1 MANWTDYTPAED
13 DWRFDWPPVE
23 LDAPENGPTDE
34 QLLEWFSE
42 QVRGFDFPAGC
53 EFD

>member
-1 MANWTDYTPAED
+1 MPNWTDFSEPVD

-23 LDAPENGPTDE
+23 LGEDENGPTDE

-42 QVRGFDFPAGC
+42 QVRGFDFPAVC